1 MPGGVFTKKSQIAR
15 LTAGGKRVYYNLLD
29 NELLG
34 GEQMTPAFEPEKS
47 VGGQLMLL
55 TRLMHRRMEAV
66 RAASGADCATAPQGW
81 LMNYLYDRR
90 AEDIFQRDIER
101 RFHLRRSSVTGI
113 LQNME
118 KAGLIVRE
126 AVESDARLKR
136 IRLTERGAAQ
146 HEAIV
151 RGIEQ
156 NERDLTAGFTPAEI
170 ETLRGLL
177 TRMRQNMQTEQDPK
191 EETEAYAENP
201 AQQCPRV

>member
-1 MPGGVFTKKSQIAR
+1 
-15 LTAGGKRVYYNLLD
+15 
-29 NELLG
+29 
-34 GEQMTPAFEPEKS
+34 MTPAFEPEKS

-66 RAASGADCATAPQGW
+66 RAETGADCATTHQGW
-81 LMNYLYDRR
+81 LMHYLYDHR
-90 AEDIFQRDIER
+90 ADDIFQRDIER

-177 TRMRQNMQTEQDPK
+177 TRMRQNLQIEQDPK